1 MSCKASTIFGCATC
15 ALTLLA
21 ASRLSAQEAE
31 AAPETTQVDAALKEE
46 IAYVEALIESGFPDF
61 AEPVIAATKKK
72 WPESDTMFFAIE
84 IRGMLSLGKTE
95 AAEAKIAALPDRKSP
110 KYWAARLEVANNH
123 YARGRK
129 TECAKIYEEFF
140 KNNEKPAK
148 ELVEFTRLARW
159 QWGQILAGSK
169 RFKEAADTYVKLLG
183 MLNKKHNDD
192 DANIW
197 CNVACEAAELYLR
210 LASEKPQKERGGL
223 LDSAKKLIDQ
233 LLWERGRPLYF
244 GRAIAMK
251 AHLELLK
258 GSIARAQTTIDDY
271 MDQLSDIHKQ
281 IEECDPDGK
290 LGLLKQS
297 PMPQCRFLLAGMLW
311 KEAQDEAKKP
321 KKNDDRI
328 ASLLFGEKGK
338 NGKRSGGG
346 AYNHAINVFVKYP
359 QSTWASQAGD
369 LADEIAAYVKSAF
382 GKEIKTNISKA
393 DRDRVRAMQFKNANE
408 KLGEGNYQGAI
419 DDYMTTL
426 ASYPEG
432 RESVLAVENIVNAY
446 LNMIVRSK
454 DKAKIESWRLD
465 ADAVEGY
472 LAERFGGSADK
483 RVMTEA
489 GDATMRIAAKEKSF
503 GNLSRADKLYE
514 AFLTNYRGHVNAAPT
529 AASMGY
535 AAQKEGRFRDALKLY
550 ALVDRYYTNSTFYA
564 TALSNMAICYEKL
577 GDRPSAIAA
586 MSKYVGAE
594 KNELK
599 SMQARMNLAVMY
611 QKNGLDILGGAETN
625 ATPEEVESQ
634 LKLGSA
640 QIIHGIKQ
648 FQEFADKAAAKLA
661 DPGVTQGEKAEYGK
675 LREGALFLVGDCW
688 GYLTK
693 PEKNL
698 EAFRRK
704 CVESLEEYVK
714 QYPKGLYAK
723 RAYVKLGMIYTV
735 LSEVEN
741 CKNALARL
749 RQEFPESEEAKKA
762 MPRLARNLIEYA
774 KTISDETRKE
784 ELKKEATQIY
794 GEMIRN
800 EGGEYQPIDFVRAG
814 ESLIEARGWDLADQA
829 FEKAIAK
836 AGTNQLSTVARARLG
851 KAKSLMAQKNYSEA
865 RESLDLFMGDE
876 KMSRMAIATNACDLI
891 VQVAMQQGRA
901 ERDETLRMRHYGAAL
916 GAIKKLRGYWKNEPV
931 WKQDRAQFLMPA
943 DVKIAQV
950 EAELAMGLDESA
962 AKTRKVAAAN
972 LQAYLQSRLPTA
984 ENPID
989 KYSAE
994 DLANLESAYAK
1005 MLPLLVKIG
1014 KEQAGRA
1021 LKFGQQYLEFF
1032 PNGEN
1037 RALVQRCINEAIAL
1051 GAKMPEG
1058 DEAPAAQPEAPEAT
1072 VPAPAPEPAP
1082 APAPEAEAPAAAAA
1096 EEAPA
1101 PAAAP
1106 EAPAAEP
1113 APEENAAE

>member
-1 MSCKASTIFGCATC
+1 MSCKASTIFGCAAC
-15 ALTLLA
+15 ALTILA
-21 ASRLSAQEAE
+21 TARSFAQEAE
-31 AAPETTQVDAALKEE
+31 AAPEAAPEAAQVDPALKAE
-46 IAYVEALIESGFPDF
+46 IAYVEALIECGFPDF
-61 AEPVIAATKKK
+61 AEPVIEATKKK
-72 WPESDTMFFAIE
+72 WPEADTMFFAIE

-95 AAEAKIAALPDRKSP
+95 EAEAKIAALPDRKSS

-129 TECAKIYEEFF
+129 SECAKIYEEFF

-148 ELVEFTRLARW
+148 DLVDFTRQARY
-159 QWGQILAGSK
+159 QWGQILIGGK

-183 MLNKKHNDD
+183 MLNKKHNED

-197 CNVACEAAELYLR
+197 CNVACEAAEIYLR
-210 LASEKPQKERGGL
+210 LASEKPLNERSGL
-223 LDSAKKLIDQ
+223 LASAKKLVDQ
-233 LLWERGRPLYF
+233 LLWEQGRPVYF

-258 GSIARAQTTIDDY
+258 GSVAKAQATIDDY
-271 MDQLSDIHKQ
+271 MDQLADLHKQ
-281 IEECDPDGK
+281 IEEYDPDGK
-290 LGLLKQS
+290 LGLLRQS
-297 PMPQCRFLLAGMLW
+297 PMPQCRFLLADMLW
-311 KEAQDEAKKP
+311 KEAQEEAKKP
-321 KKNDDRI
+321 KKDDERI
-328 ASLLFGEKGK
+328 KGLMFGEKGK
-338 NGKRSGGG
+338 NGKRNGGG
-346 AYNHAINVFVKYP
+346 AYNHAINVFIKYP

-369 LADEIAAYVKSAF
+369 LAETIAAYAKSAY
-382 GKEIKTNISKA
+382 GANIKTNISQA
-393 DRDRVRAMQFKNANE
+393 DKDRVRAMQFKNANE
-408 KLGEGNYQGAI
+408 KLGEGDYQGSI
-419 DDYMTTL
+419 DDYFVAL

-432 RESVLAVENIVNAY
+432 RESVLAVENIANAY

-465 ADAVEGY
+465 LDAVEGY
-472 LAERFGGSADK
+472 LAERFGGASDK
-483 RVMTEA
+483 LVMTEA
-489 GDATMRIAAKEKSF
+489 GDATMRLAAKEKSF
-503 GNLSRADKLYE
+503 GNLSRADRLYE
-514 AFLTNYRGHVNAAPT
+514 AFLSNYRRHVNAAPT
-529 AASMGY
+529 AAAMAF
-535 AAQKEGRFRDALKLY
+535 AAQKEAKYRDALRLY
-550 ALVDRYYTNSTFYA
+550 SMIEKYYTNSTFYA
-564 TALSNMAICYEKL
+564 TALSNMAICHEKL

-586 MSKYVGAE
+586 MTKYVAAE
-594 KNELK
+594 KTELK
-599 SMQARMNLAVMY
+599 SMQAQMNLAVMY
-611 QKNGLDILGGAETN
+611 QKDGLEILGNAETN
-625 ATPEEVESQ
+625 ATPEEVEAQ
-634 LKLGSA
+634 LAKGSA
-640 QIIHGIKQ
+640 QIIRGIKQ
-648 FQEFADKAAAKLA
+648 FQDFADKAAAKLA
-661 DPGVTQGEKAEYGK
+661 DPGVSQGDKNEYGK
-675 LREGALFLVGDCW
+675 LREGAMYLVGDCW
-688 GYLTK
+688 GRLTK

-704 CVESLEEYVK
+704 CVASLEEYVK
-714 QYPKGLYAK
+714 QYPKGKYAK
-723 RAYVKLGMIYTV
+723 NAYVKLGMIYTV

-762 MPRLARNLIEYA
+762 MPRLARNLIEYS
-774 KTISDETRKE
+774 KTLSDEARKD

-800 EGGEYQPIDFVRAG
+800 EGGDYQPIDFVRAG

-829 FEKAIAK
+829 FDKAIAK

-851 KAKSLMAQKNYSEA
+851 KAKSLFAQKNYSEA
-865 RESLDLFMGDE
+865 RESLDLFLGDE

-901 ERDETLRMRHYGAAL
+901 ERDENLRMKHYGAAL

-950 EAELAMGLDESA
+950 DAELAMGLEEAA

-972 LQAYLQSRLPTA
+972 LQSYLQSRTPTVD
-984 ENPID
+984 NPID

-1021 LKFGQQYLEFF
+1021 LKFGQQYLEMF

-1037 RALVQRCINEAIAL
+1037 RALVQRCINEAMAL
-1051 GAKMPEG
+1051 GAKMPEDDEVPVAQPAAEPG
-1058 DEAPAAQPEAPEAT
+1058 ESGEAPAAPAAP
-1072 VPAPAPEPAP
+1072 
-1082 APAPEAEAPAAAAA
+1082 EAPAATEPPA
-1096 EEAPA
+1096 A

-1106 EAPAAEP
+1106 EAPAAAEP
-1113 APEENAAE
+1113 AAEENTEE